1 MWILPN
7 GCIIYGHP
15 FLSRY
20 RLLESVSGVAT
31 CKSWQ
36 FILTWVVGTH
46 HTAYFFIGK
55 DFAKKKISNFK
66 F

>member
-1 MWILPN
+1 
-7 GCIIYGHP
+7 
-15 FLSRY
+15 
-20 RLLESVSGVAT
+20 VSGVAT

-55 DFAKKKISNFK
+55 IFAKKKQNFK
-66 F
+66 IQNLKIK